1 MLADGRAAGTF
12 PADLPSE
19 DIGVHLAHLTAAVRC
34 RFDFEL
40 EVPPT
45 VERIDFTALVAGI
58 ARTLFSYDLASV
70 RRQEDRLKGLTE
82 TVSGLSLPPAELVF
96 LTQGHRDTEAYRD
109 SIIPG
114 LLHLERY
121 LSHSGFEHSSVR
133 AVLDFGCGT
142 GRLLAG
148 LYASEENRDLFGC
161 DVRAELVDW
170 SQVNLPSQIRV
181 AQSLPVPP
189 LPYPS
194 GSFDLIL
201 AISVFTHMGP
211 AAQQLWAADL
221 RRVLRPGGALMATFH
236 GEPYVRLFMRE
247 RLDEFRTL
255 GHLEQRGTEGSNTF
269 ASFHTRSRVEALFD
283 GLNLLGCFPSG
294 SIDGSGV
301 LFPLAAFQDV
311 YVFGSPE

>member
-1 MLADGRAAGTF
+1 MFADGKAAGKF

-19 DIGVHLAHLTAAVRC
+19 DIGMHLPHLKAAVQC

-40 EVPPT
+40 EVLPT
-45 VERIDFTALVAGI
+45 VERLDFTAVVAGI
-58 ARTLFSYDLASV
+58 ERTLFSYDLASV
-70 RRQEDRLKGLTE
+70 RRQGDRLKGLTG
-82 TVSGLSLPPAELVF
+82 TVSGLSLPPPELVF
-96 LTQGHRDTEAYRD
+96 LTQGHRDAEAYRD

-121 LSHSGFEHSSVR
+121 LSLSGFEHSSVR

-148 LYASEENRDLFGC
+148 LYASEQNRDLFGC

-170 SQVNLPSQIRV
+170 SQANLPTPIRV
-181 AQSLPVPP
+181 GQSLPVPP

-194 GSFDLIL
+194 GSFDLVL
-201 AISVFTHMGP
+201 AISVLTHMGS

-221 RRVLRPGGALMATFH
+221 RRVLRPGGAMLVTFH

-255 GHLEQRGTEGSNTF
+255 GHLERGGTEGSNTF
-269 ASFHTRSRVEALFD
+269 ASFHTRSRVETLFG

-311 YVFGSPE
+311 YVFGSAR